1 MRKLNELIVLIK
13 GGGEIGSAIAH
24 RLVRCNIRVCI
35 TENSAPSEICRGA
48 SFSEAVFETTKAV
61 EEMTAEKGLPTLE
74 QVYKIWRNEHIPLLI
89 DPEASVKPLLKPD
102 VIVNAMMLKRETNTR
117 MTDANLVIGIGPG
130 FAAGVDV
137 HMVIESQ
144 EGIGLGDI
152 ILRGPVASSATE
164 DVSQSVNKILLAE
177 DTGLFTTDKNIGDAV
192 LANDPI
198 GSLGDKT
205 IVAPISGVLR
215 GILRDQSKVLTN
227 DTLVEI
233 DPQNNKESCF
243 RIREQTR
250 AIAGGV
256 LEAIMM
262 NFNVPDVV
270 QA

>member
-24 RLVRCNIRVCI
+24 RLVRCNFRVCI
-35 TENSAPSEICRGA
+35 TETAAPSEICRGA
-48 SFSEAVFETTKAV
+48 SFCEAVFDTTKAV
-61 EEMTAEKGLPTLE
+61 EDMTAEKGLPTLE

-89 DPEASVKPLLKPD
+89 DPEATVKPLLKPD

-137 HMVIESQ
+137 HLLIENQ
-144 EGIGLGDI
+144 EGISLGDV
-152 ILRGPVASSATE
+152 ILQGPVAPLSPE
-164 DVSQSVNKILLAE
+164 GVSHSVNKILYAE
-177 DTGLFTTDKNIGDAV
+177 DTGLFATDKNIGDAV

-227 DTLVEI
+227 DAVAEI

-262 NFNVPDVV
+262 SFNLPDEI

>member
-1 MRKLNELIVLIK
+1 MRKLNEMIVLIK

-35 TENSAPSEICRGA
+35 TESAQPSEICRGA
-48 SFSEAVFETTKAV
+48 SFSEAVFDTTKAV

-89 DPEASVKPLLKPD
+89 DPEATVKPLLKPD
-102 VIVNAMMLKRETNTR
+102 VIINAMMLKRETNTH

-130 FAAGVDV
+130 FTAGVDV
-137 HMVIESQ
+137 HLVIESQ
-144 EGIGLGDI
+144 EGMGLGDV
-152 ILRGPVASSATE
+152 ILQGPAAPAAAQDDPQCKNT
-164 DVSQSVNKILLAE
+164 ILYAE

-198 GSLGDKT
+198 GSLGEKT
-205 IVAPISGVLR
+205 IVAPVSGVLR

-227 DTLVEI
+227 DALAEI
-233 DPQNNKESCF
+233 DPKNNKESCF
-243 RIREQTR
+243 IIREQTR

-262 NFNVPDVV
+262 SFNTPDIA
-270 QA
+270 QS